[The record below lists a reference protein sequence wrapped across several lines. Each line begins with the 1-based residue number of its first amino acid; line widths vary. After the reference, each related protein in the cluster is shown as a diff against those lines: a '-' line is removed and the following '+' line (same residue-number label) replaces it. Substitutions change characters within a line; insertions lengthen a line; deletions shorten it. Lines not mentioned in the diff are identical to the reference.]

1 MTAEDH
7 LQTALD
13 FLTHSDEQFAA
24 GDNLQGSE
32 KLWGAASHA
41 VTTLA
46 KERGWPFGKYRA
58 RYAAI
63 NRLAEELNEP
73 VLSSNFLIARHF
85 HDNLYRDFMEEDDIE
100 EARPKVHALVHRIAA
115 LTRGA

>member
-1 MTAEDH
+1 
-7 LQTALD
+7 LD
-13 FLTHSDEQFAA
+13 FLAHSDEQFAA

-41 VTTLA
+41 VTALA
-46 KERGWPFGKYRA
+46 KERGWPFDKHRA

-63 NRLAEELNEP
+63 NRLADELNEP

-85 HDNLYRDFMEEDDIE
+85 HDNFYRDFMEDDDIG
-100 EARPKVHALVHRIAA
+100 EARPKVYALVHRIVA
-115 LTRGA
+115 LARGA